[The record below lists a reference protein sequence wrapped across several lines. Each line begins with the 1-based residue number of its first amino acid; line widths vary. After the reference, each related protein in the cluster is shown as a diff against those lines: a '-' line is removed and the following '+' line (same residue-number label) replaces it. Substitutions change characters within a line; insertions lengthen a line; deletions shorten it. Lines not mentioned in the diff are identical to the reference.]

1 MLSDAPVKT
10 TEVFYEVN
18 GDKLK
23 SIISI
28 YKDGVVS
35 IEQDG
40 SSIYVYPAEV
50 SAIIDLVGR
59 NSQHKVSANLFSE
72 KCGYGTPTRYAVLH
86 PKRIV
91 NEEDNHG

>member
-1 MLSDAPVKT
+1 MNYKDAPIKV

-23 SIISI
+23 SMISI
-28 YKDGVVS
+28 YKDGIVA

-40 SSIYVYPAEV
+40 SSIYIYPAEIK
-50 SAIIDLVGR
+50 AIVDLVGR
-59 NSQHKVSANLFSE
+59 TSQPKIDPFSE
-72 KCGYGTPTRYAVLH
+72 KCGYATPTKYAVLH

-91 NEEDNHG
+91 NE

>member
-1 MLSDAPVKT
+1 MLSDMPEKT

-23 SIISI
+23 STISI
-28 YKDGVVS
+28 YKDGIIS

-59 NSQHKVSANLFSE
+59 NTQQKIDANIFSE
-72 KCGYGTPTRYAVLH
+72 KCGYATPSRYAVLH

-91 NEEDNHG
+91 NK

>member
-1 MLSDAPVKT
+1 MLNDAPKST

-23 SIISI
+23 STISI
-28 YKDGVVS
+28 HKDGIIS

-59 NSQHKVSANLFSE
+59 NAQKKVSTNIFSE
-72 KCGYGTPTRYAVLH
+72 KCGYATPTRYAVLH

-91 NEEDNHG
+91 NE

>member
-23 SIISI
+23 SIISV
-28 YKDGVVS
+28 YKDGVIS

-40 SSIYVYPAEV
+40 SSIYVYPAEI
-50 SAIIDLVGR
+50 SAIVDLIGR
-59 NSQHKVSANLFSE
+59 NSQQKVQ
-72 KCGYGTPTRYAVLH
+72 KVGYATPTRYAVLH

-91 NEEDNHG
+91 NEK